1 MGCVFLFLL
10 AEKAVEPSKEAAT
23 PTNTPFSTTV
33 LSKVEHSDAEKHA
46 KIIITSPS
54 INLCLFFLNMNVLY
68 LKMSLIEF

>member
-46 KIIITSPS
+46 KIIITSSS
-54 INLCLFFLNMNVLY
+54 INLCLFF
-68 LKMSLIEF
+68 